1 MNETTGT
8 VLIIEDEEHD
18 VDFLRRA
25 FKRAGIKNPIQ
36 VVSDGERA
44 KDYLMGAGEYAN
56 REKFPF
62 PRIIITDL
70 KMPHL
75 SGLELLSWIRA
86 NPNYRVVPTI
96 VLTSSVSQTDVDLA
110 FSCGASAYFVKP
122 VTFAELENLA
132 KIIWDYWRLSLLP
145 APGE

>member
-25 FKRAGIKNPIQ
+25 FQRAGIKNPIQ
-36 VVSDGERA
+36 VVSDGEQA
-44 KDYLMGAGEYAN
+44 KDYLMAAGEFAD
-56 REKFPF
+56 RQKFPF
-62 PRIIITDL
+62 PRIVITDL

-86 NPNYRVVPTI
+86 NPKYRVVPTI
-96 VLTSSVSQTDVDLA
+96 VLTSSVSQADVDLA
-110 FSCGASAYFVKP
+110 FACGASAYFVKP
-122 VTFAELENLA
+122 VTFGELEQLA
-132 KIIWDYWRLSLLP
+132 KVIWDYWRSSLLP
-145 APGE
+145 PPGE

>member
-1 MNETTGT
+1 MNENTGT
-8 VLIIEDEEHD
+8 ILIIEDEEHD

-25 FKRAGIKNPIQ
+25 FMRAGITNPIQ
-36 VVSDGERA
+36 VVSDGEQA
-44 KDYLMGAGEYAN
+44 KAYLQAAGKYSD
-56 REKFPF
+56 RKTYPF
-62 PRIIITDL
+62 PRIVITDL

-86 NPNYRVVPTI
+86 NPKYRVVPTI
-96 VLTSSVSQTDVDLA
+96 VLTSSVSQADVDLA

-122 VTFAELENLA
+122 VAFGELERLA

-145 APGE
+145 GGD